1 MTRRSFAETGPLLH
15 RGLEQR
21 GLALLDMRGEQK
33 LEMRYVGTGEVDRV
47 AVDEVGTSGLVDW
60 VEPKQHFTREVPSI
74 TDPGEFHYYLDGSQ
88 MTLPAYFS
96 QTAPIILTISSAGIL
111 ERLAP
116 GGARALPG
124 LVTIDHAWLVP
135 MRSEED
141 AIQQFIAEAVA
152 HGHRVVD
159 TLETV
164 REDQVEGLLADFVSL
179 EAKAYER
186 SRKLRGENEERL
198 LNRWMNEIA
207 PHVPGRILVDG
218 ALRTQH
224 DRTVGLVK
232 SFSRTY
238 LQPHQNA
245 ELYRLP
251 KGHRSSAFRVR
262 DKWRDITLKD
272 EWTVW
277 YLRLHDPAGRD
288 PRHSLV
294 RIEAPGSVTDPEEI
308 DRISAWILAER
319 IPRASNDARWPT
331 LLYPIHFLER
341 ILKTYVD
348 AETRTWPGG
357 R

>member
-1 MTRRSFAETGPLLH
+1 MARKSFAETGPLLH

-21 GLALLDMRGEQK
+21 GVSLLDMRGEQK
-33 LEMRYVGTGEVDRV
+33 LEMRYVGTGEVDRA
-47 AVDEVGTSGLVDW
+47 AVNEVGGSGLTSW
-60 VEPKQHFTREVPSI
+60 VEPMHPFTHPVPTLAGPS
-74 TDPGEFHYYLDGSQ
+74 GFHYFLDGSQ

-111 ERLAP
+111 ERLTP
-116 GGARALPG
+116 TGARALPDM
-124 LVTIDHAWLVP
+124 VTIDHAWLVP

-141 AIQQFIAEAVA
+141 AIQQFIAEALK

-159 TLETV
+159 SLEDV
-164 REDQVEGLLADFVSL
+164 KEDQVEAMLTDFVSL
-179 EAKAYER
+179 EARAYER
-186 SRKLRGENEERL
+186 SRKLRGESEEIL
-198 LNRWMNEIA
+198 LNRWMNEVA
-207 PHVPGRILVDG
+207 PGTTGRILVDG

-224 DRTVGLVK
+224 ERAVGLVK

-238 LQPHQNA
+238 LQPQETA

-262 DKWRDITLKD
+262 DKWRDRTGQG

-288 PRHSLV
+288 PRHSLIRV
-294 RIEAPGSVTDPEEI
+294 EVPGTITDPAEI
-308 DRISAWILAER
+308 DMISGWILAER

-331 LLYPIHFLER
+331 LLYPIHYLER